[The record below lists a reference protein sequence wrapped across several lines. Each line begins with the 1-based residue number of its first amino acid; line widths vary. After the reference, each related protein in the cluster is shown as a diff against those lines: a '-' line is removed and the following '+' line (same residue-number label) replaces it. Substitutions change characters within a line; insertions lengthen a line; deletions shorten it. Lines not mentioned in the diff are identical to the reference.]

1 LLLSVHFKDFRR
13 YGKAHFIKKSSM
25 IYHYW
30 NLIGI
35 MYRKAV
41 IRVSGTVQG
50 VGFRP
55 YVYRTAK
62 ALGIT
67 GYVKNLGDAG
77 VEIAA
82 AGTEERITELVERIK
97 KAVQKTRT

>member
-1 LLLSVHFKDFRR
+1 
-13 YGKAHFIKKSSM
+13 M